1 MRVLHLDHPLAQPD
15 QVGSDS
21 NGATRHLQE
30 NKEWI
35 RRNVQEVPVGS
46 FLLREVRCMSHH
58 ADCNNLLIGLRGFSS
73 NHARTSQVLNPDTIV
88 IPNDVGDD
96 VPETDGRSDEDKYIN
111 IYLIYIL
118 SF

>member
-1 MRVLHLDHPLAQPD
+1 MSRRFQWAPSYSEK
-15 QVGSDS
+15 SD
-21 NGATRHLQE
+21 AR
-30 NKEWI
+30 
-35 RRNVQEVPVGS
+35 
-46 FLLREVRCMSHH
+46 SHH

-118 SF
+118 SFWAHKHKLRVNLLLYDNKK